1 VVPLLYLSPVL
12 LGVLGILSLLRV
24 SSSSVSNMKPTTI
37 ILPAMLALQASAAP
51 APRHF
56 QPPLLNAT
64 KISNPYNSTAY
75 DLLPPSS
82 CFAKIEATLADLTS
96 STISILLGS
105 STTMLGYAF
114 CGLTMPAESWESC
127 TDFAVIAGSVVGLS
141 HLAIWKFPELLNDFG
156 LYDTTARPWEEVP
169 VAWGGN
175 DKPDDAKVEVKPRL
189 NVVDANLGA
198 WP

>member
-1 VVPLLYLSPVL
+1 VVPLLYLLPVL

-24 SSSSVSNMKPTTI
+24 SSFSILDMKPTTI

-56 QPPLLNAT
+56 QPPLLNVT
-64 KISNPYNSTAY
+64 ISNPYNSTVY
-75 DLLPPSS
+75 DPLPPSS

-114 CGLTMPAESWESC
+114 CGLTMPAESWETC

-156 LYDTTARPWEEVP
+156 LYDTTARPWESTPAV
-169 VAWGGN
+169 WGEN
-175 DKPDDAKVEVKPRL
+175 DGPDANVEVKPRVNL
-189 NVVDANLGA
+189 VDGNLGA